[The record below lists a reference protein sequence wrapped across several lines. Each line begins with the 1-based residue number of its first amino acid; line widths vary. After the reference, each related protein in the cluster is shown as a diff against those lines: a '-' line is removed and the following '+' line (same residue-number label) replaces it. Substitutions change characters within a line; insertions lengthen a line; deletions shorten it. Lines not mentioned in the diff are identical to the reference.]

1 MKKGKAANSDL
12 TRFFHRYKRNRLAVF
27 GLVFL
32 LILVIA
38 ALSANIIAPDG
49 YDVQNYKIKF
59 TSPCS
64 KHLLGTDYLGR
75 DNLVRM
81 IYGARISLSIGVV
94 TTVIGTIIAIFIG
107 MIAGFYGGKADNILM
122 RIMDIFL
129 SIPSILLSIVLA
141 AVFGGGIASMI
152 FALSLGAIPGVSRL
166 VRAMVI
172 SERDKEYIEVAR
184 TSRASDLRIM
194 FRYILPNISSSLIV
208 LFTMGVAGGILNAS
222 TLSFLGLGAQ
232 APMPEWGK
240 MLSEGRSYIRDYPYL
255 VLAPGMVIML
265 TVFSLN
271 MIGDGLRDALDPRLK
286 GKG

>member
-1 MKKGKAANSDL
+1 MKKKKVRKGEFI
-12 TRFFHRYKRNRLAVF
+12 RFARRFSRNKLAVF
-27 GLVFL
+27 GFCFLTLLVL
-32 LILVIA
+32 A
-38 ALSANIIAPDG
+38 AVFANILAPEG

-59 TSPCS
+59 QSPS
-64 KHLLGTDYLGR
+64 WEHLLGTDYLGR
-75 DNLVRM
+75 DILDRM
-81 IYGARISLSIGVV
+81 LYGARISLSIGI
-94 TTVIGTIIAIFIG
+94 TTTTLGTIIAIFIG
-107 MIAGFYGGKADNILM
+107 MIAGFYGGTSDNVLM
-122 RIMDIFL
+122 RIMDVFL

-172 SERDKEYIEVAR
+172 AERDKEYIEVAR
-184 TSRASDLRIM
+184 TSRATDFRIM
-194 FRYILPNISSSLIV
+194 FRYILPNISSAIIV

-232 APMPEWGK
+232 APIPEWGK
-240 MLSEGRSYIRDYPYL
+240 MLSEGRGYIRDYPYL
-255 VLAPGMVIML
+255 VLAPGVVIML

-286 GKG
+286 GR

>member
-1 MKKGKAANSDL
+1 MKTQTKKRSDFS
-12 TRFFHRYKRNRLAVF
+12 RFLRRFRRNRLAVF
-27 GLVFL
+27 GSCFLIILIIAAVFAN
-32 LILVIA
+32 VIA
-38 ALSANIIAPDG
+38 PGG
-49 YDVQNYKIKF
+49 YDQQNYKIRF
-59 TSPCS
+59 QSPS
-64 KHLLGTDYLGR
+64 LEHPLGTDYLGR

-81 IYGARISLSIGVV
+81 IYGARISLSIGI
-94 TTVIGTIIAIFIG
+94 TTTIIGTAIAVFIG
-107 MIAGFYGGKADNILM
+107 MMAGFYGGKSDNILM
-122 RIMDIFL
+122 RTMDVFL

-141 AVFGGGIASMI
+141 AVFGGGVGSMI
-152 FALSLGAIPGVSRL
+152 LALSLGAIPGVSRL

-172 SERDKEYIEVAR
+172 SERDKEYIEAAR
-184 TSRASDLRIM
+184 TSRASDFRIM

-255 VLAPGMVIML
+255 VLAPGVIIML

-286 GKG
+286 GR

>member
-1 MKKGKAANSDL
+1 MKSKKHVDTDL
-12 TRFFHRYKRNRLAVF
+12 TRFWRRYRRNRLAVF
-27 GLVFL
+27 GLCFLCVLTFCAVFAN
-32 LILVIA
+32 VIA
-38 ALSANIIAPDG
+38 PEG
-49 YDVQNYKIKF
+49 YDVQNYRIQF
-59 TSPCS
+59 TKPNWE
-64 KHLLGTDYLGR
+64 HLMGTDYLGR

-81 IYGARISLSIGVV
+81 IYGARISLSIGVS
-94 TTVIGTIIAIFIG
+94 TTVLGTAIAVFIG
-107 MIAGFYGGKADNILM
+107 MMAGFYGGKADNVLM
-122 RIMDIFL
+122 RIMDVFL

-141 AVFGGGIASMI
+141 AVFGGGVVSMI

-184 TSRASDLRIM
+184 TSRASDFRIM

-240 MLSEGRSYIRDYPYL
+240 MLSEGRNYIRDYPYL

-286 GKG
+286 GR

>member
-1 MKKGKAANSDL
+1 MKKRKAAKSDL
-12 TRFFHRYKRNRLAVF
+12 TRFFRRYSRNRLAVF

-32 LILVIA
+32 AILVLA

-59 TSPCS
+59 TGPCPE
-64 KHLLGTDYLGR
+64 HLLGTDYLGR

-94 TTVIGTIIAIFIG
+94 TTVIGTLIAVFIG

-184 TSRASDLRIM
+184 TSRAGDLRIM

-255 VLAPGMVIML
+255 VLAPGMIIML

-286 GKG
+286 GK

>member
-1 MKKGKAANSDL
+1 MGHFISELTYQQCKDL
-12 TRFFHRYKRNRLAVF
+12 INENTVVVLPI
-27 GLVFL
+27 G
-32 LILVIA
+32 
-38 ALSANIIAPDG
+38 G
-49 YDVQNYKIKF
+49 G
-59 TSPCS
+59 S
-64 KHLLGTDYLGR
+64 KEHGDHLPMGTDYLGR

-94 TTVIGTIIAIFIG
+94 TTVVGTAIAVFIG
-107 MIAGFYGGKADNILM
+107 MLAGFYGGKADNVLM
-122 RIMDIFL
+122 RIMDVFL

-141 AVFGGGIASMI
+141 AVFGGGVVSMI

-166 VRAMVI
+166 VRTMVI
-172 SERDKEYIEVAR
+172 AERDKEYIEVAR

-240 MLSEGRSYIRDYPYL
+240 MLAEGRNYIRYYPYL
-255 VLAPGMVIML
+255 VVAPGVMIML

-286 GKG
+286 GR

>member
-1 MKKGKAANSDL
+1 MKRSSDL
-12 TRFFHRYKRNRLAVF
+12 TRFWHRFRKNRLAVF
-27 GLVFL
+27 GLCFL
-32 LILVIA
+32 TLLVIM
-38 ALSANIIAPDG
+38 ALLANVIAPEG
-49 YDVQNYKIKF
+49 YDVQNPTLQYQ
-59 TSPCS
+59 SPS
-64 KHLLGTDYLGR
+64 FEHPMGTDYLGR
-75 DNLVRM
+75 DNFVRM

-94 TTVIGTIIAIFIG
+94 TTVVGTAIAVFIG
-107 MIAGFYGGKADNILM
+107 MMAGFYGGRTDNILM
-122 RIMDIFL
+122 RIMDVFL

-141 AVFGGGIASMI
+141 AVFGGGVIPMI
-152 FALSLGAIPGVSRL
+152 LALSLGAIPGVSRL

-172 SERDKEYIEVAR
+172 AERDKEYIEVAR

-222 TLSFLGLGAQ
+222 TLSFLGMGAQ

-240 MLSEGRSYIRDYPYL
+240 MLAEGRNYIRYYPYL
-255 VLAPGMVIML
+255 VVAPGVMIML

-286 GKG
+286 GR

>member
-1 MKKGKAANSDL
+1 M
-12 TRFFHRYKRNRLAVF
+12 
-27 GLVFL
+27 
-32 LILVIA
+32 
-38 ALSANIIAPDG
+38 
-49 YDVQNYKIKF
+49 
-59 TSPCS
+59 
-64 KHLLGTDYLGR
+64 GTDYLGR

-81 IYGARISLSIGVV
+81 IYGARISLSIGVS
-94 TTVIGTIIAIFIG
+94 TTVLGTTIAVFIG
-107 MIAGFYGGKADNILM
+107 MLAGFYGGKTDNVLM

-141 AVFGGGIASMI
+141 AVFGGGVISMI
-152 FALSLGAIPGVSRL
+152 LALSLGAIPGVSRL

-184 TSRASDLRIM
+184 TSRASDFRIM

-240 MLSEGRSYIRDYPYL
+240 MLSEGRGYIRDFPYL
-255 VLAPGMVIML
+255 VLAPGMIIML

-286 GKG
+286 GR

>member
-1 MKKGKAANSDL
+1 MNKQTKKKSDFS
-12 TRFFHRYKRNRLAVF
+12 RFLRRFKRNKLAVF
-27 GLVFL
+27 GACFL
-32 LILVIA
+32 TILIIVAIL
-38 ALSANIIAPDG
+38 ANIIAPGG
-49 YDVQNYKIKF
+49 YDQQNYKIRF
-59 TSPCS
+59 QSPS
-64 KHLLGTDYLGR
+64 LEHPLGTDYLGR

-81 IYGARISLSIGVV
+81 IYGARISLSIGV
-94 TTVIGTIIAIFIG
+94 TTTIIGTAIAVFIG
-107 MIAGFYGGKADNILM
+107 MMAGFYGGKSDNILM
-122 RIMDIFL
+122 RIMDVFL

-141 AVFGGGIASMI
+141 AVFGGGVGSMI
-152 FALSLGAIPGVSRL
+152 LALSLGAIPGVSRL

-172 SERDKEYIEVAR
+172 SERDKEYIEAAR
-184 TSRASDLRIM
+184 TSRARDFRIM

-240 MLSEGRSYIRDYPYL
+240 MLSEGRNYIRDYPYL
-255 VLAPGMVIML
+255 VLAPGVIIML

-286 GKG
+286 GR

>member
-1 MKKGKAANSDL
+1 MKKRKAANSDL

-64 KHLLGTDYLGR
+64 EHLLGTDYLGR

-94 TTVIGTIIAIFIG
+94 TTVIGTLIAIFIG

>member
-1 MKKGKAANSDL
+1 MNKQTKKKSDFS
-12 TRFFHRYKRNRLAVF
+12 RFLRRFKRNKLAVF
-27 GLVFL
+27 GACFL
-32 LILVIA
+32 TILIIVAIL
-38 ALSANIIAPDG
+38 ANIIAPGG
-49 YDVQNYKIKF
+49 YDQQNYKIRF
-59 TSPCS
+59 QSPS
-64 KHLLGTDYLGR
+64 LEHPLGTDYLGR

-81 IYGARISLSIGVV
+81 IYGARISLSIGV
-94 TTVIGTIIAIFIG
+94 TTTIIGTAIAVFIG
-107 MIAGFYGGKADNILM
+107 IMAGFYGGKSDNILM
-122 RIMDIFL
+122 RIMDVFL

-141 AVFGGGIASMI
+141 AVFGGGVGSMI
-152 FALSLGAIPGVSRL
+152 LALSLGAIPGVSRL

-172 SERDKEYIEVAR
+172 SERDKEYIEAAR
-184 TSRASDLRIM
+184 TSRARDFRIM

-240 MLSEGRSYIRDYPYL
+240 MLSEGRNYIRDYPYL
-255 VLAPGMVIML
+255 VLAPGVIIML

-286 GKG
+286 GR

>member
-1 MKKGKAANSDL
+1 MNKQTKKKSDFS
-12 TRFFHRYKRNRLAVF
+12 RFLCRFKRNKLAVF
-27 GLVFL
+27 GACFL
-32 LILVIA
+32 TILIIVAIL
-38 ALSANIIAPDG
+38 ANIIAPGG
-49 YDVQNYKIKF
+49 YDQQNYKIRF
-59 TSPCS
+59 QSPS
-64 KHLLGTDYLGR
+64 LEHPLGTDYLGR

-81 IYGARISLSIGVV
+81 IYGARISLSIGV
-94 TTVIGTIIAIFIG
+94 TTTIIGTAIAVFIG
-107 MIAGFYGGKADNILM
+107 MMAGFYGGKSDNILM
-122 RIMDIFL
+122 RIMDVFL

-141 AVFGGGIASMI
+141 AVFGGGVGSMI
-152 FALSLGAIPGVSRL
+152 LALSLGAIPGVSRL

-172 SERDKEYIEVAR
+172 SERDKEYIEAAR
-184 TSRASDLRIM
+184 TSRARDFRIM

-240 MLSEGRSYIRDYPYL
+240 MLSEGRNYIRDYPYL
-255 VLAPGMVIML
+255 VLAPGVIIML

-286 GKG
+286 GR

>member
-1 MKKGKAANSDL
+1 MKKKWNTKSDL
-12 TRFFHRYKRNRLAVF
+12 VRFWHRFRKDRLAVF
-27 GLVFL
+27 GLCFL
-32 LILVIA
+32 LILITAALFANVIA
-38 ALSANIIAPDG
+38 PGG
-49 YDVQNYKIKF
+49 YDVQDVKNRF
-59 TSPCS
+59 VSPCGE
-64 KHLLGTDYLGR
+64 HILGTDYLGR

-81 IYGARISLSIGVV
+81 IYGARISLSIGVI
-94 TTVIGTIIAIFIG
+94 TTVIGTTIAVFIG
-107 MIAGFYGGKADNILM
+107 MMAGFYGGKADNILM

-141 AVFGGGIASMI
+141 SVFGGGVGSMI

-172 SERDKEYIEVAR
+172 SERDKEYVEAAR
-184 TSRASDLRIM
+184 TSRANDFRIM

-255 VLAPGMVIML
+255 VVAPGVVIML

-271 MIGDGLRDALDPRLK
+271 MIGDGLRDALDPHLK
-286 GKG
+286 GR

>member
-1 MKKGKAANSDL
+1 MKNKTRKRSDFS
-12 TRFFHRYKRNRLAVF
+12 RFMRRFKRNKLAVF
-27 GLVFL
+27 GLCFL
-32 LILVIA
+32 TILVIA
-38 ALSANIIAPDG
+38 AVFANVIAPGG
-49 YDVQNYKIKF
+49 YDQQNYKIRF
-59 TSPCS
+59 QPPSWE
-64 KHLLGTDYLGR
+64 HLLGTDYLGR

-81 IYGARISLSIGVV
+81 IYGARISLSIGIS
-94 TTVIGTIIAIFIG
+94 TTVIGTAIAVFIG
-107 MIAGFYGGKADNILM
+107 MMAGYYGGKSDNILM
-122 RIMDIFL
+122 RIMDVFL

-141 AVFGGGIASMI
+141 AVFGGGVGSMI
-152 FALSLGAIPGVSRL
+152 LALSLGAIPGVSRL
-166 VRAMVI
+166 VRAMVL
-172 SERDKEYIEVAR
+172 SERDQEYIEAAR

-194 FRYILPNISSSLIV
+194 FHYILPNISSSLIV

-255 VLAPGMVIML
+255 VLAPGVIIML

-286 GKG
+286 GR

>member
-1 MKKGKAANSDL
+1 MNKKKFANSDMI
-12 TRFFHRYKRNRLAVF
+12 RFWKRYKRNRLAVF
-27 GLVFL
+27 GLCFLAL
-32 LILVIA
+32 LIIL
-38 ALSANIIAPDG
+38 ALFANVIAPDG

-59 TSPCS
+59 TNPNLD
-64 KHLLGTDYLGR
+64 HPLGTDYLGR

-94 TTVIGTIIAIFIG
+94 TTLVGTVIAVFIG
-107 MIAGFYGGKADNILM
+107 MLAGFYGGKSDNVLM

-141 AVFGGGIASMI
+141 AVFGGGILSMI
-152 FALSLGAIPGVSRL
+152 FALSLSSIPGVARL

-184 TSRASDLRIM
+184 TSRATDMRIM

-240 MLSEGRSYIRDYPYL
+240 MLSEGRNYIRDYPYL

-286 GKG
+286 GR

>member
-1 MKKGKAANSDL
+1 MNKQTKKKSDFS
-12 TRFFHRYKRNRLAVF
+12 RFLRRFKRNKLAVF
-27 GLVFL
+27 GACFL
-32 LILVIA
+32 TILIIVAIM
-38 ALSANIIAPDG
+38 ANIIAPGG
-49 YDVQNYKIKF
+49 YDQQNYKIRF
-59 TSPCS
+59 QSPS
-64 KHLLGTDYLGR
+64 LEHPLGTDYLGR

-81 IYGARISLSIGVV
+81 IYGARISLSIGV
-94 TTVIGTIIAIFIG
+94 TTTIIGTAIAVFIG
-107 MIAGFYGGKADNILM
+107 MMAGFYGGKSDNILM
-122 RIMDIFL
+122 RIMDVFL

-141 AVFGGGIASMI
+141 AVFGGGVGSMI
-152 FALSLGAIPGVSRL
+152 LALSLGAIPGVSRL

-172 SERDKEYIEVAR
+172 SERDKEYIEAAR
-184 TSRASDLRIM
+184 TSRARDFRIM

-240 MLSEGRSYIRDYPYL
+240 MLSEGRNYIRDYPYL
-255 VLAPGMVIML
+255 VLAPGVIIML

-286 GKG
+286 GR

>member
-1 MKKGKAANSDL
+1 MKRNSEL
-12 TRFFHRYKRNRLAVF
+12 IRFWRRFRRNRLAVF
-27 GLVFL
+27 GLCFL
-32 LILVIA
+32 TLLVIVA
-38 ALSANIIAPDG
+38 VFANVIAPEG
-49 YDVQNYKIKF
+49 YDVQDPSLQYQ
-59 TSPCS
+59 SPCLE
-64 KHLLGTDYLGR
+64 HPMGTDYLGR

-94 TTVIGTIIAIFIG
+94 TTVVGTAIAVFIG
-107 MIAGFYGGKADNILM
+107 MLAGFYGGKADNVLM
-122 RIMDIFL
+122 RIMDVFL

-141 AVFGGGIASMI
+141 AVFGGGVVSMI

-172 SERDKEYIEVAR
+172 AERDKEYIEVAR

-240 MLSEGRSYIRDYPYL
+240 MLAEGRNYIRYYPYL
-255 VLAPGMVIML
+255 VVAPGVMIML

-286 GKG
+286 GR

>member
-1 MKKGKAANSDL
+1 MKSKQHIDTDL
-12 TRFFHRYKRNRLAVF
+12 TRFWRRYRRNRLAVF
-27 GLVFL
+27 GLCFLCLLTLCAVFAN
-32 LILVIA
+32 VIA
-38 ALSANIIAPDG
+38 PEG
-49 YDVQNYKIKF
+49 YDVQNYKIQF
-59 TSPCS
+59 TKPCWE
-64 KHLLGTDYLGR
+64 HPMGTDYLGR

-81 IYGARISLSIGVV
+81 IYGARISLSIGVS
-94 TTVIGTIIAIFIG
+94 TTVLGTAIAVFIG
-107 MIAGFYGGKADNILM
+107 MLAGFYGGQADNILM

-141 AVFGGGIASMI
+141 AVFGGGVISMI
-152 FALSLGAIPGVSRL
+152 LALSLGAIPGVSRL

-184 TSRASDLRIM
+184 TSRASDFRIM

-240 MLSEGRSYIRDYPYL
+240 MLSEGRGYIRDFPYL
-255 VLAPGMVIML
+255 VLAPGMIIML

-286 GKG
+286 GR

>member
-1 MKKGKAANSDL
+1 MRKKKQANSEL
-12 TRFFHRYKRNRLAVF
+12 TRFWKRFKRNRLALF
-27 GLVFL
+27 GLCFLAVLVFVA
-32 LILVIA
+32 IF
-38 ALSANIIAPDG
+38 ANVFAPAG
-49 YDVQNYKIKF
+49 YDVQNYKIRF
-59 TSPCS
+59 QSPS
-64 KHLLGTDYLGR
+64 WEHLLGTDYLGR

-81 IYGARISLSIGVV
+81 IYGARISLSIGVIT
-94 TTVIGTIIAIFIG
+94 TTVGTFIAVCIG
-107 MIAGFYGGKADNILM
+107 MTAGFYGGKSDNILM
-122 RIMDIFL
+122 RIMDVFL

-141 AVFGGGIASMI
+141 SVFGGGIVSMVL
-152 FALSLGAIPGVSRL
+152 ALSLGSIPGVSRL

-172 SERDKEYIEVAR
+172 SERDKEYIEAAR
-184 TSRASDLRIM
+184 TSRASDFRIM

-240 MLSEGRSYIRDYPYL
+240 MLSEGRTYIRDYPYL
-255 VLAPGMVIML
+255 VLAPGVIIML

-286 GKG
+286 GR

>member
-1 MKKGKAANSDL
+1 MKKRKKADVEL
-12 TRFFHRYKRNRLAVF
+12 IRFWKRFRRNRLAVF
-27 GLVFL
+27 GLCFL
-32 LILVIA
+32 TVLVTA
-38 ALSANIIAPDG
+38 ALFANVIAPDG

-59 TSPCS
+59 TAPDREY
-64 KHLLGTDYLGR
+64 LMGTDYLGR
-75 DNLVRM
+75 DNMVRM
-81 IYGARISLSIGVV
+81 IYGARISLSIGVI
-94 TTVIGTIIAIFIG
+94 TTVIGTAIAVFAG
-107 MIAGFYGGKADNILM
+107 MFAGFYGGRADNILM
-122 RIMDIFL
+122 RIMDVFL

-166 VRAMVI
+166 VRALVI

-194 FRYILPNISSSLIV
+194 FRYILPNISSALIV

-240 MLSEGRSYIRDYPYL
+240 MLSEGRNYIRDYPYL
-255 VLAPGMVIML
+255 VLGPGLMIML

-286 GKG
+286 GR

>member
-1 MKKGKAANSDL
+1 M
-12 TRFFHRYKRNRLAVF
+12 
-27 GLVFL
+27 
-32 LILVIA
+32 
-38 ALSANIIAPDG
+38 ANIIAPGG
-49 YDVQNYKIKF
+49 YDQQNYKIRF
-59 TSPCS
+59 QSPS
-64 KHLLGTDYLGR
+64 LEHPLGTDYLGR

-81 IYGARISLSIGVV
+81 IYGARISLSIGV
-94 TTVIGTIIAIFIG
+94 TTTIIGTAIAVFIG
-107 MIAGFYGGKADNILM
+107 MMAGFYGGKSDNILM
-122 RIMDIFL
+122 RIMDVFL

-141 AVFGGGIASMI
+141 AVFGGGVGSMI
-152 FALSLGAIPGVSRL
+152 LALSLGAIPGVSRL

-172 SERDKEYIEVAR
+172 SERDKEYIEAAR
-184 TSRASDLRIM
+184 TSRARDFRIM

-240 MLSEGRSYIRDYPYL
+240 MLSEGRNYIRDYPYL
-255 VLAPGMVIML
+255 VLAPGVIIML

-286 GKG
+286 GR

>member
-1 MKKGKAANSDL
+1 MKRNSDL
-12 TRFFHRYKRNRLAVF
+12 IRFWRRFRRNRLAVF
-27 GLVFL
+27 GLCFL
-32 LILVIA
+32 TLLVIA
-38 ALSANIIAPDG
+38 ALLANVIAPQG
-49 YDVQNYKIKF
+49 YDVQDPAQQYQ
-59 TSPCS
+59 SPS
-64 KHLLGTDYLGR
+64 LEHPMGTDYLGR

-81 IYGARISLSIGVV
+81 IYGARISLSIGVI
-94 TTVIGTIIAIFIG
+94 TTVVGTAIAVFIG
-107 MIAGFYGGKADNILM
+107 MMAGFYGGKADNVLM
-122 RIMDIFL
+122 RIMDVFL

-141 AVFGGGIASMI
+141 AVFGGGVVPMI
-152 FALSLGAIPGVSRL
+152 LALSLGAIPGVSRL

-172 SERDKEYIEVAR
+172 AERDKEYIEVAR

-240 MLSEGRSYIRDYPYL
+240 MLAEGRNYIRYYPYL
-255 VLAPGMVIML
+255 VVAPGVMIML

-286 GKG
+286 GR